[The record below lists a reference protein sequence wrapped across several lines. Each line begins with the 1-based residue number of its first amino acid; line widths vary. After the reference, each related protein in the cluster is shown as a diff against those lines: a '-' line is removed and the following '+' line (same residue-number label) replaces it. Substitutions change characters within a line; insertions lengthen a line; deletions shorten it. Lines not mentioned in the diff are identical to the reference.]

1 MFFYNS
7 IFGVGNNFSI
17 FDVVYSNSLLL
28 WVELKVIGFFRG
40 YGKGSIVAWLYF
52 KAKKNENLQNKS
64 HYVALQYCCS
74 ALL

>member
-17 FDVVYSNSLLL
+17 FCVVYFNSLLL

-52 KAKKNENLQNKS
+52 KAKNTKIFKIK
-64 HYVALQYCCS
+64 AIM
-74 ALL
+74 